1 MTLIFTDLDGTLLDE
16 SCSWDLARPAIEQ
29 LDRQG
34 VPWILV
40 SSKTRS
46 EIEALREDLGHVH
59 PFVVE
64 NGGAAYIPRGY
75 FGAPAPGA
83 AESGGY
89 EVLRWGRPYPELV
102 EALRRASAAAGCP
115 VTGFS
120 ALTAEEVAQATGLP
134 VAAARLAK
142 QREYDEV
149 FSVADES
156 KLPALLAEIERAG
169 LRWTHGGRF
178 YHLCGD
184 NDKATAVRAL
194 TGLFAARYGAV
205 ETIGLGDSLNDLPF
219 LQIMDRPVLI
229 RRRHPPAIRLR
240 NRNTLYTRHA
250 GPRGWNEAVT
260 ELLIAGEVT
269 AGRHR

>member
-1 MTLIFTDLDGTLLDE
+1 MTVIFTDLDGTLLDE
-16 SCSWDLARPAIEQ
+16 SGSWEQARPAIEQ

-75 FGAPAPGA
+75 FGSPVAGA
-83 AESGGY
+83 LELGGY
-89 EVLRWGRPYPELV
+89 EVLRWGTPYPELAA
-102 EALRRASAAAGCP
+102 ALRRASEAAGCP
-115 VTGFS
+115 VAGFDS
-120 ALTAEEVAQATGLP
+120 LTAEQVAAATGLSVP
-134 VAAARLAK
+134 AAALAK

-149 FSVADES
+149 FSVPDETR
-156 KLPALLAEIERAG
+156 LPALLAEIERAG
-169 LRWTHGGRF
+169 LRWTHGGNF

-184 NDKATAVRAL
+184 NDKANAVRAL

-219 LQIMDRPVLI
+219 LQIVDRPVLI
-229 RRRHPPAIRLR
+229 RRRRPPTIHLR

-260 ELLIAGEVT
+260 ELLIAGEVA